1 MKSRATKLAALS
13 AVIIFVLLLVVFKMR
28 NYVPFAAAMAS
39 FVIVWLAMLPAGMG
53 RREKRAARARAKT
66 PEGQA
71 IEQLDKAAEQL
82 GKLSREAP
90 VPDRPLFTRMA
101 DLMGRLRDH
110 HIQNPDHAR
119 VTDKFRKHVI
129 GRMVD
134 SVAGYVRLATQA
146 GPEQKERLA
155 AISSQL
161 EEFVPVLEKIDRACL
176 DNDITALEINVE
188 VLNEQLDRR
197 RH

>member
-13 AVIIFVLLLVVFKMR
+13 AVMVFVLLLVVFRMR
-28 NYVPFAAAMAS
+28 NYVPFAAALAS

-53 RREKRAARARAKT
+53 RRKLRIRAKT

-71 IEQLDKAAEQL
+71 VAQLDAAAAELQD
-82 GKLSREAP
+82 LSRKAP
-90 VPDRPLFTRMA
+90 MPDRPLFARMA
-101 DLMGRLRDH
+101 ELMGRIRDH
-110 HIQNPDHAR
+110 HIQNPDHTR
-119 VTDKFRKHVI
+119 GTDKFRKHVI
-129 GRMVD
+129 GRMVTSIAD
-134 SVAGYVRLATQA
+134 YVRLAAQS
-146 GPEQKERLA
+146 GPDQKDRLA
-155 AISSQL
+155 AISTQL

-176 DNDITALEINVE
+176 ENDITALEINVE